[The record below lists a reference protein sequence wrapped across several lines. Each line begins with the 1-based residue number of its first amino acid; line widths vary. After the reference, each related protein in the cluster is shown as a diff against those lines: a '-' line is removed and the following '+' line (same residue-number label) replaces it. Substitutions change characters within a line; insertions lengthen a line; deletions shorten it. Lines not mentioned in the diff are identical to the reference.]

1 MKGKNL
7 LKSFLALVNEK
18 YERATTEAMT
28 QVIWDALKPYDD
40 ERVVKAFAWVMKY
53 GRFAKDILPD
63 LMDQLEKEEE
73 RAEVPLIQAPRHC
86 LECGESGLIDLG
98 TGLCQ
103 VCYKKGTS
111 SRVRDLVDKAF
122 KK

>member
-1 MKGKNL
+1 MKEKKL
-7 LKSFLALVNEK
+7 LKNFLALVNEK
-18 YERATTEAMT
+18 YERGTSKAMT
-28 QVIWDALKPYDD
+28 RVIWEALEPYSDEQAVDAFGW
-40 ERVVKAFAWVMKY
+40 VVKH
-53 GRFAKDILPD
+53 GRFSKDILPD

-98 TGLCQ
+98 TGLCR